1 MNGYEVARQI
11 RQQHEFRGVPLVAL
25 TGWGQEE
32 DRRRTSEAGFQHHLV
47 KPVALDTL
55 QALLLSLEGRGAELT
70 RLQPSQG

>member
-11 RQQHEFRGVPLVAL
+11 QPHEFRGVPLVAL

-32 DRRRTSEAGFQHHLV
+32 DRRRTTEAGFQHHLV
-47 KPVALDTL
+47 KPVALDT
-55 QALLLSLEGRGAELT
+55 LSLEGRGAELT